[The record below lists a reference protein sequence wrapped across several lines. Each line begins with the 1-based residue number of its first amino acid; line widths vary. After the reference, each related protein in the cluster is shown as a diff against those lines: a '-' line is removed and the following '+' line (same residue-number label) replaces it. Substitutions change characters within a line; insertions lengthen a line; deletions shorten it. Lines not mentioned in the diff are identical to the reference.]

1 MLVTVTNPIDNTE
14 VEVEL
19 TIQLNVMVLGEQKTL
34 NVTAF
39 GSKEV

>member
-14 VEVEL
+14 VEIEL
-19 TIQLNVMVLGEQKTL
+19 TIQVNIMVFNETRTL
-34 NVTAF
+34 NVSAF